1 MEKEK
6 GTALWKLTVFIAVT
20 VLFFSCASKPVF
32 SGKGDLCGLV
42 VDENSKPV
50 KDFVIYCESKSA
62 GKKLAEVK
70 PVLTNESG
78 LFVFYDLLSGDYLLY
93 GEKNNYL
100 KIEVTPYSFNDRSKI
115 ICLQTKSFSAT
126 VKTADELFRLGQ
138 PESAKIL
145 LSNLSYEKESFE
157 AFLITAWKIFLV
169 SDENEKHRLIK
180 ELKKGLNNPD
190 YRQSE
195 IAFLKEFSEGLK
207 EVIK

>member
-6 GTALWKLTVFIAVT
+6 GTALWKLAVLISVT

-78 LFVFYDLLSGDYLLY
+78 LFVFYDLLV
-93 GEKNNYL
+93 
-100 KIEVTPYSFNDRSKI
+100 I
-115 ICLQTKSFSAT
+115 
-126 VKTADELFRLGQ
+126 
-138 PESAKIL
+138 KIL
-145 LSNLSYEKESFE
+145 NFDEVQHIFSFMVS
-157 AFLITAWKIFLV
+157 FLYLA
-169 SDENEKHRLIK
+169 
-180 ELKKGLNNPD
+180 
-190 YRQSE
+190 
-195 IAFLKEFSEGLK
+195 
-207 EVIK
+207 